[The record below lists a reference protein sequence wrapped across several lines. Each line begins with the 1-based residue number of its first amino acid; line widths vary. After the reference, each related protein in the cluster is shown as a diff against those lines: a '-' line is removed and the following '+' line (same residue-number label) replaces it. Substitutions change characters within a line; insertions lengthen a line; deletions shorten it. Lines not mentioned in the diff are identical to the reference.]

1 MNLINIEKAEKNFI
15 GRQLLDQTDFY
26 LHEGEKVGI
35 IGVNGSGKSTLLRII
50 AGCEEL
56 DAGTYVKANHIVISY
71 LPQNPEFDPEE
82 TVLASATKGTEN
94 ADNIEAIRADAK
106 AMLLELGIHEFDKK
120 TVLLSGGQ
128 RKKVALVRVL
138 SVPAD
143 VIVLDEPTNHL
154 DLEMNEFL
162 EEKLKKLKA
171 ALVMVTHDRYFLD
184 AVTNSIVELDQGKLY
199 SYHTNYTGFLEL
211 KTQREEMLLASERKR
226 KSILRTELE
235 WIRRGARARSTK
247 QKARIERYEEMK
259 NVQDFKEQ
267 GKVEMGSISSRL
279 GRSIIELQH
288 INKSYDGRT
297 LIKDFDYIFLKND
310 RIGFVGSNGS
320 GKTTLMKMIIG
331 QVQPDAGEIL
341 IGQTVKIG
349 YYSQEMERD
358 SNAGIAYMDP
368 KMRVIDYI
376 KETAEYVRTEDGLIS
391 ASQMLERFLFTP
403 QMQYTFIEKLS
414 GGEKRRLNLLR
425 VLMEAPNVLI
435 LDEPTN
441 DLDIATL
448 TILEDFL
455 DHFQGVVIIVSH
467 DRYFLDRTVRRIFA
481 FEGDGRISQY
491 EGGYTDY
498 WNKVGKKQSAVNVAT
513 PSKKEGEASGNSKV
527 TWKQREKKLKFT
539 YQEQK
544 DFEVIEEEIAAL
556 EEKLADLEK
565 EEIAVASDY
574 VKLATVTKKK
584 EEVETKL
591 LEKMDRW
598 AYLEELAEKIK
609 NQ

>member
-56 DAGTYVKANHIVISY
+56 DAGTYVKASHIVISY
-71 LPQNPEFDPEE
+71 LPQNPEFDSEE
-82 TVLASATKGTEN
+82 TVLASAVKGTEN

-120 TVLLSGGQ
+120 TLLLSGGQ

-297 LIKDFDYIFLKND
+297 LIKDFNYIFLKND

-435 LDEPTN
+435 LDEPT
-441 DLDIATL
+441 IAQ
-448 TILEDFL
+448 DSV
-455 DHFQGVVIIVSH
+455 GK
-467 DRYFLDRTVRRIFA
+467 DRIA
-481 FEGDGRISQY
+481 FEGNGQISQY

>member
-1 MNLINIEKAEKNFI
+1 MLELINISKRYKDKWALKDIHMKLNEE
-15 GRQLLDQTDFY
+15 RC
-26 LHEGEKVGI
+26 VGI
-35 IGVNGSGKSTLLRII
+35 LGV
-50 AGCEEL
+50 
-56 DAGTYVKANHIVISY
+56 
-71 LPQNPEFDPEE
+71 
-82 TVLASATKGTEN
+82 
-94 ADNIEAIRADAK
+94 
-106 AMLLELGIHEFDKK
+106 
-120 TVLLSGGQ
+120 
-128 RKKVALVRVL
+128 
-138 SVPAD
+138 
-143 VIVLDEPTNHL
+143 
-154 DLEMNEFL
+154 
-162 EEKLKKLKA
+162 
-171 ALVMVTHDRYFLD
+171 
-184 AVTNSIVELDQGKLY
+184 
-199 SYHTNYTGFLEL
+199 
-211 KTQREEMLLASERKR
+211 
-226 KSILRTELE
+226 
-235 WIRRGARARSTK
+235 
-247 QKARIERYEEMK
+247 
-259 NVQDFKEQ
+259 
-267 GKVEMGSISSRL
+267 
-279 GRSIIELQH
+279 
-288 INKSYDGRT
+288 
-297 LIKDFDYIFLKND
+297 
-310 RIGFVGSNGS
+310 NGS

-481 FEGDGRISQY
+481 FEGNGQISQY